1 MVAKASPAE
10 QLRLLDLQALDSRI
24 RALRNQARS
33 TSDNPEIAAL
43 TASLGSAERT
53 LTAARTE
60 CADIERELARAE
72 ADVASV
78 SARMKRD
85 QDHLDSGKG
94 GSKELTALQ
103 AEIVSLQRRRGDLE
117 DVELEVMERL
127 EAARAAEAGAL
138 AAVESLKDQLRG
150 LEEKR
155 DADLAE
161 IGAESTETAAR
172 RDELAAGFDPALLAV
187 YEKTLSKHGIGAARL
202 FHGSSEGSGM
212 QLSPGDLADIRRAA
226 DDDIVFCPDSGCILV
241 RSAEWSS

>member
-1 MVAKASPAE
+1 MAKASPAE

-43 TASLGSAERT
+43 TASLGQAERS

-78 SARMKRD
+78 TARMQRD
-85 QDHLDSGKG
+85 QAHLDSGKG

-103 AEIVSLQRRRGDLE
+103 AEVVSLQRRRGDLE

-138 AAVESLKDQLRG
+138 AAMDSLKDQLRV

-155 DADLAE
+155 DADLAG
-161 IGAESTETAAR
+161 ISAESTETTAR
-172 RDELAAGFDPALLAV
+172 RGELAASFDPAVLAV